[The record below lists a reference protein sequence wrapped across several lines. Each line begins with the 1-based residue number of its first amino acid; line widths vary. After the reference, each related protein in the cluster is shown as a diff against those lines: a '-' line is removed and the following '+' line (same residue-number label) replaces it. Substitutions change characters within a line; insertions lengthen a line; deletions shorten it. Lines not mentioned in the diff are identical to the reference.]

1 MSRDALTG
9 SHFNKITGF
18 IIFEKY
24 DLRKINFFETFSF
37 KVFNI

>member
-1 MSRDALTG
+1 MSRDAFTG
-9 SHFNKITGF
+9 SHFNKIMGF

-24 DLRKINFFETFSF
+24 YLKNNNFFKTFSF